1 MPAKARGLGRG
12 LDALLPKTGVQQV
25 SLGDLKV
32 SELQPRTR
40 IDKAALAELS
50 SSIGEKGVLQPLL
63 VRPVDGGYEIVA
75 GERRYRA
82 AIEAGLSAVPVVVK
96 SLDDRE
102 TLEIAIIENLQ
113 REDLSPVEEARAFAR
128 LQEFGLKQD
137 QVAKAVGKSRSA
149 VSNALRLLKLS
160 EDALEALDRGTISA
174 GHARAILAQP
184 EDDRDWALAQILD
197 RGLSVREAEALER
210 VRATKSSRTSSDG
223 RYDELQA
230 DLSRHVGGKVTIKG
244 GSRGRIELHFYSRDE
259 LEGLLERLGYQ
270 A

>member
-25 SLGDLKV
+25 PVEDLTV
-32 SELQPRTR
+32 STFQPRST
-40 IDKAALAELS
+40 IDRAALAELTA
-50 SSIGEKGVLQPLL
+50 SIGEKGVLQPLL
-63 VRPVDGGYEIVA
+63 VRPVEGGFEIVA
-75 GERRYRA
+75 GERRFRA
-82 AIEAGLSAVPVVVK
+82 AVEAGLSTVPVVVK
-96 SLDDRE
+96 ALDDRE

-137 QVAKAVGKSRSA
+137 GIAKAVGKSRSA
-149 VSNALRLLKLS
+149 VANALRLLKLPD
-160 EDALEALDRGTISA
+160 EALAALDRGKISA

-184 EDDRDWALAQILD
+184 ESDRPWALGQIVD
-197 RGLSVREAEALER
+197 RSLSVREAEVLRR
-210 VRATKSSRTSSDG
+210 VQKSSRTKSSSDG
-223 RYDELQA
+223 RYEQLQS
-230 DLSRHVGGKVTIKG
+230 DLSRHVGGKVTIRG

-259 LEGLLERLGYQ
+259 LEGLLERLGYS